1 MSFGQAFQDDSVN
14 AFDRNFLWYSVE
26 ALHPLSDK
34 TYVVARFS
42 DIGTYDSGEGYH
54 FDGKITAG
62 GNSAF
67 GYDAK
72 RFQRLSVRLGW
83 TPNPRTV
90 IKAEVGSD
98 WYDVIDASA
107 FTPRDDDRWLAG
119 MEVVLAF

>member
-1 MSFGQAFQDDSVN
+1 MDSF
-14 AFDRNFLWYSVE
+14 E
-26 ALHPLSDK
+26 ALHPLSEK

-54 FDGKITAG
+54 FDGKITVG

-72 RFQRLSVRLGW
+72 RFQRLSVGLGW